1 MRGGRMSWL
10 HRMPAALIAQLK
22 RPPLIACAA
31 FASISTAIAVNAL
44 FLQAGRHPAPL
55 FSSSGRTAPVATK
68 PDELV
73 RAVQDALKQLGYYSG
88 QLDGLAGPQTRT
100 AIKDFQT
107 QAGLE
112 PSGEPTLEL
121 LSDIRSTNRTD
132 LAPVPTRVV
141 GSADRL
147 PQQVSPAA
155 AATRPEA
162 ASQAVEPDGMVA
174 AVQDALAR
182 AAYGPL
188 TVDGVAGPAT
198 EEAVKRFQRDHNLA
212 VTGQIT
218 EGLIVELRAA
228 GALGGG

>member
-1 MRGGRMSWL
+1 M
-10 HRMPAALIAQLK
+10 AQLK
-22 RPPLIACAA
+22 RPPVLAGAA
-31 FASISTAIAVNAL
+31 FASISSAIVVNAV
-44 FLQAGRHPAPL
+44 FLQAAQHPAPL
-55 FSSSGRTAPVATK
+55 FSSGGRTAAVATK

-73 RAVQDALKQLGYYSG
+73 RAVQDALKQRGYYSG
-88 QLDGLAGPQTRT
+88 PLDGLAGPQTQT
-100 AIKDFQT
+100 AIKDFQI

-112 PSGEPTLEL
+112 PSGVPTPEL

-147 PQQVSPAA
+147 PVPPPPAA
-155 AATRPEA
+155 MRPVA
-162 ASQAVEPDGMVA
+162 GPRAVEPDGMVA

-188 TVDGVAGPAT
+188 TVDGVPGPAT